1 MPSDAGPVLTAQPG
15 RETAQPGPEA
25 AQPGPEAARPVRAI
39 LLPSYAWNPYQ
50 RLLAAA
56 LREQGVEAA
65 VVSEWPERSPLM
77 GAWQA
82 HGKPDVVHLHWI
94 HDFLG
99 GSKGRPS
106 RRNVL
111 WFDWQLRL
119 LKSRGARLV
128 WTVHNLKGHEA
139 GDDPR
144 EADAHRALIE
154 RADAIILHCHRAR
167 EALIELYRPSGAAQA
182 RMHVLAHG
190 SYVRQYDVDADAAS
204 ARQALGLSRAGTV
217 FAFVGAIRGY
227 KGVGEL
233 LEAFTASGDLGP
245 DARLLICGKPLPA
258 RIGRELEEHA
268 AADPRIVLRLERIP
282 EEDLSR
288 VLRAADVVVLPFRDI
303 LTSGSAILALSH
315 GRPVVVPALGCLPET
330 LPADAAIFYDP
341 DDPDALAGALHRAA
355 GADLAAMGAR
365 ARAWADGLDWGPI
378 AAETA
383 RLYRGD

>member
-1 MPSDAGPVLTAQPG
+1 MSVADPAPAVRPSPG
-15 RETAQPGPEA
+15 AV
-25 AQPGPEAARPVRAI
+25 RPLRAI
-39 LLPSYAWNPYQ
+39 LLPSYTWNPYQ

-56 LREQGVEAA
+56 LRAQGVEAA
-65 VVSEWPERSPLM
+65 VVSEWPERSPLV

-82 HGKPDVVHLHWI
+82 HGKPDVMHLHWI

-119 LKSRGARLV
+119 LKARGARIV

-139 GDDPR
+139 GGDPR
-144 EADAHRALIE
+144 EADAHRAIIE
-154 RADAIILHCHRAR
+154 RADAVILHCDHAR
-167 EALIELYRPSGAAQA
+167 EALIELYRPSVAAQA
-182 RMHVLAHG
+182 RMHVVPHG
-190 SYVRQYDVDADAAS
+190 SYVRQYDVDADSAA
-204 ARQALGLSRAGTV
+204 ARAALGLPVRGTV
-217 FAFVGAIRGY
+217 FGFVGSIRGY

-233 LEAFTASGDLGP
+233 VEAFTTSGQLGP

-258 RIGRELEEHA
+258 RIGRELEELA

-330 LPADAAIFYDP
+330 LPAEATFFYDP
-341 DDPDALAGALHRAA
+341 DDRDALAGALHRAA

-383 RLYRGD
+383 RLYRGG

>member
-1 MPSDAGPVLTAQPG
+1 MTTSAPPDAPG
-15 RETAQPGPEA
+15 
-25 AQPGPEAARPVRAI
+25 AARPDPAAALAGSGATRRLRAI
-39 LLPSYAWNPYQ
+39 LLPSYTWNPYQ
-50 RLLAAA
+50 RLLTAA
-56 LREQGVEAA
+56 LREQGVEADA
-65 VVSEWPERSPLM
+65 ISEWPERSPLV

-119 LKSRGARLV
+119 LKARGARIV

-154 RADAIILHCHRAR
+154 RADAVILHCHRAR
-167 EALIELYRPSGAAQA
+167 EALIALYRPSGAAQA
-182 RMHVLAHG
+182 RMHVLPHG
-190 SYVRQYDVDADAAS
+190 SYVRQYDVDADAAL
-204 ARQALGLSRAGTV
+204 ARQALGLGQAGTV

-233 LEAFTASGDLGP
+233 LEAFATSGDLGQ

-258 RIGRELEEHA
+258 RIGRELEERA
-268 AADPRIVLRLERIP
+268 AVDPRIVLRLERIP

-330 LPADAAIFYDP
+330 LPADAAILYDP
-341 DDPDALAGALHRAA
+341 DDPDALAGALRRAA
-355 GADLAAMGAR
+355 GADLAAMGIR